1 MDKDSVKCCQ
11 LIYRKMCM
19 ENIGLSAECTLHK
32 FKNKWKRKVKE
43 QLANIVLLGKWLF
56 IFKTKKNFVVPA

>member
-1 MDKDSVKCCQ
+1 
-11 LIYRKMCM
+11 M